1 MNFHPK
7 ENSFATSEV
16 CVPILKLMYNPQSV
30 LDLGC
35 NVGAWLLSFERV
47 GVKDV
52 IGIDGDNM
60 KESLVMLNHDF
71 IAHDLTRALDLNRK
85 FDLVL
90 CLEVAEH
97 IDEKHADTL
106 IDNAIRHSDL
116 IFWSAATKG
125 QGGYKH
131 VNEQPHEYWIN
142 KFAAKGYKHRMMNE
156 LLPDL
161 PHNYYKTNAIEFKR

>member
-16 CVPILKLMYNPQSV
+16 CVPILKQMYNPQSV

-35 NVGAWLLSFERV
+35 NVGSWLLSFNRA
-47 GVKDV
+47 GVYDV

-60 KESLVMLNHDF
+60 RDALVMRDKYF
-71 IAHDLTRALDLNRK
+71 IVHDLTTPLYLDRK

-97 IDEKHADTL
+97 LEEQYADTL
-106 IDNAIRHSDL
+106 IDTAIRHSDT

-125 QGGYKH
+125 QGGYEH
-131 VNEQPHEYWIN
+131 VNEQPHQYWID
-142 KFAAKGYKHRMMNE
+142 KFADKGYEARMLNE
-156 LLPDL
+156 ILPDL